1 MTSHVINGSPG
12 YGRVSHLKL
21 LQDPYSSLQ
30 ESGYQDIDAFKND
43 KDNDNHTNINESNTD
58 DDHISESSDSF
69 EDTCDEASSFSHYPN
84 NDSNNDANANN
95 GQLLSPT
102 SRLSPPIKMKEHR
115 TSHLDDFP
123 RPATE
128 WIRDI
133 KNSQAHTRFGHM
145 IEVIDAPKEQ
155 TTLCP
160 SPSSK
165 RPLAISPRNI
175 GNLQYTAPSEDF
187 FRSGTSLTGSPIKRT
202 GKSVSSRINTK
213 FLKLEPLKYD
223 DFSDGD
229 KNSRS
234 NKLELKSPVM
244 QTNPLSDDDSILVS
258 DTDSETA
265 KIRRHGET
273 RFLKITPQTLGTSSS
288 SRRCRSKSGLFNITT
303 PISSPYK
310 FNDISPDYYK
320 TPTGSPLHSNAKEY
334 YDSSDSDSDAGK
346 GKSRRYSPASP
357 KVLKSCLSPKSSPV
371 RNIRPAKFI
380 QKDMDSE
387 FSESDSDYKIKTAKA
402 SFITPKEEVK
412 VDEEECDEEEDI
424 RKVQTERFRMLKVT
438 KEEINIATLEEIAK
452 DSSNVS
458 TDSIYNNLCAKYRIK
473 QIKNYYKR
481 FQFEGFQKPLP
492 EFSLVPKH
500 ESTEPSIRDA
510 ISLRYKDCRP
520 NNFFNPSKKLQ
531 KVRFNEA
538 VRVRV
543 N

>member
-1 MTSHVINGSPG
+1 
-12 YGRVSHLKL
+12 
-21 LQDPYSSLQ
+21 
-30 ESGYQDIDAFKND
+30 
-43 KDNDNHTNINESNTD
+43 
-58 DDHISESSDSF
+58 
-69 EDTCDEASSFSHYPN
+69 
-84 NDSNNDANANN
+84 
-95 GQLLSPT
+95 
-102 SRLSPPIKMKEHR
+102 MKEHR

-273 RFLKITPQTLGTSSS
+273 RFLKITPQTL
-288 SRRCRSKSGLFNITT
+288 
-303 PISSPYK
+303 
-310 FNDISPDYYK
+310 
-320 TPTGSPLHSNAKEY
+320 
-334 YDSSDSDSDAGK
+334 
-346 GKSRRYSPASP
+346 
-357 KVLKSCLSPKSSPV
+357 V
-371 RNIRPAKFI
+371 
-380 QKDMDSE
+380 
-387 FSESDSDYKIKTAKA
+387 
-402 SFITPKEEVK
+402 
-412 VDEEECDEEEDI
+412 
-424 RKVQTERFRMLKVT
+424 
-438 KEEINIATLEEIAK
+438 
-452 DSSNVS
+452 
-458 TDSIYNNLCAKYRIK
+458 
-473 QIKNYYKR
+473 
-481 FQFEGFQKPLP
+481 
-492 EFSLVPKH
+492 
-500 ESTEPSIRDA
+500 
-510 ISLRYKDCRP
+510 
-520 NNFFNPSKKLQ
+520 
-531 KVRFNEA
+531 
-538 VRVRV
+538 
-543 N
+543 